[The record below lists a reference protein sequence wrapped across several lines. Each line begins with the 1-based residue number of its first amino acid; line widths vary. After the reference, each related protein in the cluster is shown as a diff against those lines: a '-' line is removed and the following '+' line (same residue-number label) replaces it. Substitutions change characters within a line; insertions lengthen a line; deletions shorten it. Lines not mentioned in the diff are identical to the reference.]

1 MIWKRLQPM
10 HRQVMRLV
18 TAQAFAQTASILVMT
33 VGSLAGSQ
41 IAPAPQLAT
50 VPISAMILGTV
61 VATVPASMWMARAG
75 RRVGFIT
82 GAALGALGGLIA
94 ASGIIVRSFFVL
106 LLGLFLIGTYQAF
119 TLFYRFAASEVSDDA
134 FRPRAISLVLTGGV
148 AAALLGPALAGLGA
162 LLLERAYVGSFLIL
176 AATCV
181 AAAGVLLGLR
191 IPVPEAQTS
200 QSEPRPLLVIM
211 RQPTF
216 AVALFGAATGG
227 GVMVLAMTAMPL
239 AMAQHHHG
247 LAATTVVMQLHVLGM
262 FLPSFFTGS
271 LIARFGVLRIMIS
284 GAVLL
289 SVHVALSL
297 SGTGFV
303 SFASALAL
311 LGVGWNFLYVGGTTL
326 LTGVYLPAERG
337 RAQAA
342 NDLLIFVV
350 GLASSLVAGVLLQA
364 AGWRLMNA
372 YLLPWLVAAIVSI
385 LWLGRVQRVAQRT
398 ASASSRLR
406 KDLPG

>member
-1 MIWKRLQPM
+1 MTWKRLQPM

-82 GAALGALGGLIA
+82 GAALGALGGIIA

-191 IPVPEAQTS
+191 VPVPEAQTS
-200 QSEPRPLLVIM
+200 QGEPRPLLVIM

-326 LTGVYLPAERG
+326 LTGVYLPAEKS

-350 GLASSLVAGVLLQA
+350 GLASSLIAGVLLQA
-364 AGWRLMNA
+364 AGWRLLNA
-372 YLLPWLVAAIVSI
+372 YLLPWLAAAIVSI
-385 LWLGRVQRVAQRT
+385 LWLGQVQRVAQRT
-398 ASASSRLR
+398 ASASNQLR
-406 KDLPG
+406 KDLPE

>member
-1 MIWKRLQPM
+1 MIWKRMQPM
-10 HRQVMRLV
+10 HRQVLLLV
-18 TAQAFAQTASILVMT
+18 TAQAFAQTASIIVMT
-33 VGSLAGSQ
+33 VGGLAGSQ
-41 IAPAPQLAT
+41 LAPAPQFAT
-50 VPISAMILGTV
+50 VPISVMILGTV
-61 VATVPASMWMARAG
+61 AATVPVSMWMARAG

-82 GAALGALGGLIA
+82 GAFLGVLGGLVA
-94 ASGIIVRSFFVL
+94 ASGIFFRSFFVL
-106 LLGLFLIGTYQAF
+106 LFGLFLIGTYQAS

-148 AAALLGPALAGLGA
+148 AAALLGPSLAGLGA
-162 LLLERAYVGSFLIL
+162 LLLDRAYVGSFLIL
-176 AATCV
+176 AAV
-181 AAAGVLLGLR
+181 SLAAAGVLLGLR
-191 IPVPEAQTS
+191 VPMPEAQIS
-200 QSEPRPLLVIM
+200 KSHPRPLFVIM

-239 AMAQHHHG
+239 AMAQHHHD
-247 LAATTVVMQLHVLGM
+247 LSATTVVMQMHVLGM

-271 LIARFGVLRIMIS
+271 LIARFGVLRVMIA

-289 SVHVALSL
+289 SAHVAMSL

-326 LTGVYLPAERG
+326 LTSAYLPAERG

-350 GLASSLVAGVLLQA
+350 GLASSLTAGVLLQI

-372 YLLPWLVAAIVSI
+372 YLLPWLAAAIIAV
-385 LWLGRVQRVAQRT
+385 LWLGHRRRT
-398 ASASSRLR
+398 AQAPLQEI
-406 KDLPG
+406 P

>member
-1 MIWKRLQPM
+1 
-10 HRQVMRLV
+10 MRLV
-18 TAQAFAQTASILVMT
+18 TAQAFAQTTSVLVMT

-75 RRVGFIT
+75 RRVGFIS
-82 GAALGALGGLIA
+82 GALLGTLGGLVA
-94 ASGIIVRSFFVL
+94 ASGIVIQSFVVF

-119 TLFYRFAASEVSDDA
+119 TLFYRFAASEVSDAA

-148 AAALLGPALAGLGA
+148 AAALFGPALAGLGA

-176 AATCV
+176 AAISL
-181 AAAGVLLGLR
+181 AAAVVLLGLR
-191 IPVPEAQTS
+191 VPIPEVQTS
-200 QSEPRPLLVIM
+200 QNQPRPLLVIM

-247 LAATTVVMQLHVLGM
+247 LSATTVVMQMHVLGM
-262 FLPSFFTGS
+262 FLPSFFTGT
-271 LIARFGVLRIMIS
+271 LIARFGVLRIMIT

-289 SVHVALSL
+289 SAHVALSL

-326 LTGVYLPAERG
+326 LTDAYLPAEKG

-350 GLASSLVAGVLLQA
+350 GLASSLVAGVLLQT

-372 YLLPWLVAAIVSI
+372 YLLPWLAAAIIAV
-385 LWLGRVQRVAQRT
+385 LWLGQVRRVALRAT
-398 ASASSRLR
+398 AASGPVR
-406 KDLPG
+406 KEMPE

>member
-1 MIWKRLQPM
+1 MILKRLLPM
-10 HRQVMRLV
+10 HRQVLLLV
-18 TAQAFAQTASILVMT
+18 IVQALAQTASILVLT

-75 RRVGFIT
+75 RRRGFIA
-82 GAALGALGGLIA
+82 GALLGTLGGLVA
-94 ASGIIVRSFFVL
+94 ASGILVRSFVVL

-148 AAALLGPALAGLGA
+148 AAALLGPALARLGA
-162 LLLERAYVGSFLIL
+162 LLLETAYAGSFLIL
-176 AATCV
+176 AAV
-181 AAAGVLLGLR
+181 SLAAAGVLLGLR
-191 IPVPEAQTS
+191 VPMPQAQTS
-200 QSEPRPLLVIM
+200 QSQPRPLLVIM
-211 RQPTF
+211 RQPTY

-247 LAATTVVMQLHVLGM
+247 LSATTVVMQLHVLGM

-271 LIARFGVLRIMIS
+271 LIARFGVRRIMIS

-289 SVHVALSL
+289 AAHVALSL

-303 SFASALAL
+303 SYASALAL

-326 LTGVYLPAERG
+326 LTDAYLPAERA

-350 GLASSLVAGVLLQA
+350 GLAASLIAGLLLQT
-364 AGWRLMNA
+364 AGWSLMNA
-372 YLLPWLVAAIVSI
+372 YLLPWLVAAVVAVM
-385 LWLGRVQRVAQRT
+385 WLGRR
-398 ASASSRLR
+398 SRA
-406 KDLPG
+406 

>member
-1 MIWKRLQPM
+1 MNIQGTKLMQPM
-10 HRQVMRLV
+10 HRQVLLLA
-18 TAQAFAQTASILVMT
+18 TAQAFSQTASIVVMT

-41 IAPAPQLAT
+41 IAPAPHLAT

-82 GAALGALGGLIA
+82 GALLGALGGLVA
-94 ASGIIVRSFFVL
+94 AYGIVARSFFVL

-119 TLFYRFAASEVSDDA
+119 TLFYRFAASEVSDDT

-148 AAALLGPALAGLGA
+148 AAALLGPALADLGA

-176 AATCV
+176 TAVCL

-191 IPVPEAQTS
+191 VPMPQAQIS
-200 QSEPRPLLVIM
+200 QSQRRPLLVIM

-216 AVALFGAATGG
+216 AVAMFGAATGG

-247 LAATTVVMQLHVLGM
+247 LSATTIVMQAHVLGM
-262 FLPSFFTGS
+262 FVPSFFTGS
-271 LIARFGVLRIMIS
+271 LIARFGVLRIMIC

-289 SVHVALSL
+289 SAHVALSL

-303 SFASALAL
+303 SFASALAI

-326 LTGVYLPAERG
+326 LTDAYLPAERG
-337 RAQAA
+337 RAQAV
-342 NDLLIFVV
+342 NDLVIFVV
-350 GLASSLVAGVLLQA
+350 GLASSLVAGVLLQI
-364 AGWRLMNA
+364 AGWKLMNA
-372 YLLPWLVAAIVSI
+372 YLLPWLAGAII
-385 LWLGRVQRVAQRT
+385 ALLWLGHTRRT
-398 ASASSRLR
+398 QGRAPVGLS
-406 KDLPG
+406 

>member
-1 MIWKRLQPM
+1 MN
-10 HRQVMRLV
+10 RQVLLLV

-33 VGSLAGSQ
+33 VGSLAGRE
-41 IAPAPQLAT
+41 IAPDPQLAT

-61 VATVPASMWMARAG
+61 IATVPASMWMARAG

-82 GAALGALGGLIA
+82 GALLGTLGGLVA
-94 ASGIIVRSFFVL
+94 ASGIVVRSFFVL

-148 AAALLGPALAGLGA
+148 AAALLGPALAGFGA
-162 LLLERAYVGSFLIL
+162 SLLERAYAGSFLIL
-176 AATCV
+176 AAV
-181 AAAGVLLGLR
+181 SLAAAGVLLGLR
-191 IPVPEAQTS
+191 VPMPQAQIGQS
-200 QSEPRPLLVIM
+200 QPRPLLVIM

-216 AVALFGAATGG
+216 AVAIFAAATGG

-247 LAATTVVMQLHVLGM
+247 LSATTVVMQVHVLGM

-271 LIARFGVLRIMIS
+271 LIARCGVLRVMFA

-289 SVHVALSL
+289 SAHVALSV

-303 SFASALAL
+303 SFAWALAL

-326 LTGVYLPAERG
+326 LTDAYLPAERG

-350 GLASSLVAGVLLQA
+350 GLASSLTAGVLLQI

-372 YLLPWLVAAIVSI
+372 YLLPWLVAAIVAVA
-385 LWLGRVQRVAQRT
+385 WLGHMRR
-398 ASASSRLR
+398 RLAER
-406 KDLPG
+406 EGFEPSKGF

>member
-1 MIWKRLQPM
+1 MIWKRMQPM
-10 HRQVMRLV
+10 HRQVLLLV
-18 TAQAFAQTASILVMT
+18 TAQAFAQTASIIVMT
-33 VGSLAGSQ
+33 VGGLAGSQ
-41 IAPAPQLAT
+41 LAPAPQFAT
-50 VPISAMILGTV
+50 VPISVMILGTV
-61 VATVPASMWMARAG
+61 AATVPVSMWMARAG

-82 GAALGALGGLIA
+82 GAFLGVLGGLVA
-94 ASGIIVRSFFVL
+94 ASGIFFRSFFVL
-106 LLGLFLIGTYQAF
+106 LFGLFLIGTYQAS

-148 AAALLGPALAGLGA
+148 AAALLGPSLAGLGA
-162 LLLERAYVGSFLIL
+162 LLLDRAYVGSFLIL
-176 AATCV
+176 AAV
-181 AAAGVLLGLR
+181 SLAAAGVLLGLR
-191 IPVPEAQTS
+191 VPMPEAQS
-200 QSEPRPLLVIM
+200 SKSHPRPLFVIM

-239 AMAQHHHG
+239 AMAQHHHD
-247 LAATTVVMQLHVLGM
+247 LSATTVVMQMHVLGM

-271 LIARFGVLRIMIS
+271 LIARFGVLRVMIA

-289 SVHVALSL
+289 SAHVAMSL

-326 LTGVYLPAERG
+326 LTSAYLPAERG

-350 GLASSLVAGVLLQA
+350 GLASSLTAGVLLQI

-372 YLLPWLVAAIVSI
+372 YLLPWLAAAIIAV
-385 LWLGRVQRVAQRT
+385 LWLGHRRRT
-398 ASASSRLR
+398 AQAPLQEI
-406 KDLPG
+406 P

>member
-1 MIWKRLQPM
+1 M
-10 HRQVMRLV
+10 HRQVLLLV
-18 TAQAFAQTASILVMT
+18 TAQAFAQTASIIVMT
-33 VGSLAGSQ
+33 VGGLAGSQ
-41 IAPAPQLAT
+41 LAPAPQFAT
-50 VPISAMILGTV
+50 VPISVMILGTV
-61 VATVPASMWMARAG
+61 AATVPVSMWMARAG

-82 GAALGALGGLIA
+82 GAFLGVLGGLVA
-94 ASGIIVRSFFVL
+94 ASGIFFRSFFVL
-106 LLGLFLIGTYQAF
+106 LFGLFLIGTYQAS

-148 AAALLGPALAGLGA
+148 AAALLGPSLAGLGA
-162 LLLERAYVGSFLIL
+162 LLLDRAYVGSFLIL
-176 AATCV
+176 AAV
-181 AAAGVLLGLR
+181 SLAAAGVLLGLR
-191 IPVPEAQTS
+191 VPMPEAQIS
-200 QSEPRPLLVIM
+200 KSHPRPLFVIM

-239 AMAQHHHG
+239 AMAQHHHD
-247 LAATTVVMQLHVLGM
+247 LSATTVVMQMHVLGM

-271 LIARFGVLRIMIS
+271 LIARFGVLRVMIA

-289 SVHVALSL
+289 SAHVAMSL

-326 LTGVYLPAERG
+326 LTSAYLPAERG

-350 GLASSLVAGVLLQA
+350 GLASSLTAGVLLQI

-372 YLLPWLVAAIVSI
+372 YLLPWLAAAIIAV
-385 LWLGRVQRVAQRT
+385 LWLGHRRRT
-398 ASASSRLR
+398 AQAPLQEI
-406 KDLPG
+406 P

>member
-1 MIWKRLQPM
+1 MIWKRMQPM
-10 HRQVMRLV
+10 HRQVLLLV
-18 TAQAFAQTASILVMT
+18 TAQAFAQTASIIVMT
-33 VGSLAGSQ
+33 VGGLAGSQ
-41 IAPAPQLAT
+41 LAPAPQFAT
-50 VPISAMILGTV
+50 VPISVMILGTV
-61 VATVPASMWMARAG
+61 AATVPVSMWMARAG

-82 GAALGALGGLIA
+82 GAFLGVLGGLVA
-94 ASGIIVRSFFVL
+94 ASGIFFRSFFVL
-106 LLGLFLIGTYQAF
+106 LFGLFLIGTYQAS

-148 AAALLGPALAGLGA
+148 AAALLGPSLAGLGA
-162 LLLERAYVGSFLIL
+162 LLLDRAYVGSFLIL
-176 AATCV
+176 AAV
-181 AAAGVLLGLR
+181 SLAAAGVLLGLR
-191 IPVPEAQTS
+191 VPMPEAQIS
-200 QSEPRPLLVIM
+200 KSHPRPLFVIM

-239 AMAQHHHG
+239 AMAQHHHD
-247 LAATTVVMQLHVLGM
+247 LSATTVVMQMHVLGM

-271 LIARFGVLRIMIS
+271 LIARFGVLRVMIA

-289 SVHVALSL
+289 SAHVAMSL

-326 LTGVYLPAERG
+326 LTAAYLPAERG

-350 GLASSLVAGVLLQA
+350 GLASSLTAGVLLQI

-372 YLLPWLVAAIVSI
+372 YLLPWLAAAIIAV
-385 LWLGRVQRVAQRT
+385 LWLGHRRRT
-398 ASASSRLR
+398 AQAPLQEI
-406 KDLPG
+406 P

>member
-94 ASGIIVRSFFVL
+94 ASGIFVRSFFVL

-191 IPVPEAQTS
+191 VPVPEAQTS
-200 QSEPRPLLVIM
+200 QGEPRPLLVIM

-326 LTGVYLPAERG
+326 LTGVYLPAEKS

-364 AGWRLMNA
+364 AGWRMLNA
-372 YLLPWLVAAIVSI
+372 YLLPWLGAAIVSI
-385 LWLGRVQRVAQRT
+385 LWLGRVQSGLAAVNM
-398 ASASSRLR
+398 
-406 KDLPG
+406 KKGPGFDGP

>member
-1 MIWKRLQPM
+1 
-10 HRQVMRLV
+10 
-18 TAQAFAQTASILVMT
+18 
-33 VGSLAGSQ
+33 
-41 IAPAPQLAT
+41 
-50 VPISAMILGTV
+50 
-61 VATVPASMWMARAG
+61 MWMARAG

-82 GAALGALGGLIA
+82 GALLGALGGLVA
-94 ASGIIVRSFFVL
+94 ASGIIARSFFVL

-148 AAALLGPALAGLGA
+148 AAALLGPALADLGA

-176 AATCV
+176 TAVCL
-181 AAAGVLLGLR
+181 AAAGLLLGLR
-191 IPVPEAQTS
+191 VPMPQAQIS
-200 QSEPRPLLVIM
+200 QSQTRPLLVIM

-216 AVALFGAATGG
+216 AIAMFGAATGG

-247 LAATTVVMQLHVLGM
+247 LSATTIVMQAHVLGM
-262 FLPSFFTGS
+262 FVPSFFTGS
-271 LIARFGVLRIMIS
+271 LIARFGVLRIMIC

-289 SVHVALSL
+289 SAHVALSL

-303 SFASALAL
+303 SFASALAI

-326 LTGVYLPAERG
+326 LTDAYLPAERG

-342 NDLLIFVV
+342 NDLVIFVV
-350 GLASSLVAGVLLQA
+350 GLASSLIAGVLLQI
-364 AGWRLMNA
+364 AGWKLMNA
-372 YLLPWLVAAIVSI
+372 YLLPWLAGAII
-385 LWLGRVQRVAQRT
+385 ALLWLGHTRRT
-398 ASASSRLR
+398 QGRAPVGLS
-406 KDLPG
+406 

>member
-1 MIWKRLQPM
+1 MQPM
-10 HRQVMRLV
+10 HRQVLLLV

-82 GAALGALGGLIA
+82 GALLGALGGLVA
-94 ASGIIVRSFFVL
+94 ASGIVVRSFLVL

-119 TLFYRFAASEVSDDA
+119 TLFYRFAASEVSNDA

-148 AAALLGPALAGLGA
+148 AAALLGPALADLGA
-162 LLLERAYVGSFLIL
+162 LLFERAYVGSFLIL
-176 AATCV
+176 AAV
-181 AAAGVLLGLR
+181 SLAAAGVLLGLR
-191 IPVPEAQTS
+191 VPMPEAQIS
-200 QSEPRPLLVIM
+200 QSQPRPLLDIL

-247 LAATTVVMQLHVLGM
+247 LSATTVVMQLHVLGM

-271 LIARFGVLRIMIS
+271 LIARFGVLRVMFS

-289 SVHVALSL
+289 STHVALSL

-311 LGVGWNFLYVGGTTL
+311 LGVGWNFLYIGGTTL
-326 LTGVYLPAERG
+326 LTDAYLPGERG

-350 GLASSLVAGVLLQA
+350 GLASSLTAGVLLQI

-372 YLLPWLVAAIVSI
+372 YLLPWLAGAIIAV
-385 LWLGRVQRVAQRT
+385 LWLGHMRRT
-398 ASASSRLR
+398 APSTIAGSSPIRNETT
-406 KDLPG
+406 GST

>member
-41 IAPAPQLAT
+41 IAPAPHLAT

-82 GAALGALGGLIA
+82 GAALGTLGGLIA

-191 IPVPEAQTS
+191 VPVPEAQSS
-200 QSEPRPLLVIM
+200 QGEPRPLLVIM

-326 LTGVYLPAERG
+326 LTGVYLPAEKG

-364 AGWRLMNA
+364 AGWRMLNA
-372 YLLPWLVAAIVSI
+372 YLLPWLAAAIVSI
-385 LWLGRVQRVAQRT
+385 LWLGRVQRGLAAVNM
-398 ASASSRLR
+398 
-406 KDLPG
+406 KKGPGFDGP

>member
-1 MIWKRLQPM
+1 MNILLAKRLQPM
-10 HRQVMRLV
+10 HRQVLLLV
-18 TAQAFAQTASILVMT
+18 MAQAFAQTASILVMT

-50 VPISAMILGTV
+50 VPISAMIFGTV

-82 GAALGALGGLIA
+82 GALLGALGGLVA
-94 ASGIIVRSFFVL
+94 ASGIVARSFFVL

-119 TLFYRFAASEVSDDA
+119 TLFYRFAASEVSDEK

-148 AAALLGPALAGLGA
+148 AAALLGPALADLGA
-162 LLLERAYVGSFLIL
+162 LLLDRAYVGSFLIL
-176 AATCV
+176 AAVCL

-191 IPVPEAQTS
+191 VPTPQAQVS
-200 QSEPRPLLVIM
+200 QSPSRPLLAIM
-211 RQPTF
+211 RQPTY
-216 AVALFGAATGG
+216 AVALFAAATGG

-247 LAATTVVMQLHVLGM
+247 LSATTVVMQAHVLGM
-262 FLPSFFTGS
+262 FVPSFFTGS
-271 LIARFGVLRIMIS
+271 LIARFGVLRIMIC
-284 GAVLL
+284 GALLL
-289 SVHVALSL
+289 SAHVALSL

-303 SFASALAL
+303 SFASALAI

-326 LTGVYLPAERG
+326 LTDAYLPAERG

-342 NDLLIFVV
+342 NDLVIFIV
-350 GLASSLVAGVLLQA
+350 GLAASLVAGVLLQI
-364 AGWRLMNA
+364 AGWKLMNT
-372 YLLPWLVAAIVSI
+372 YLLPWLAVAIVAI
-385 LWLGRVQRVAQRT
+385 LWLGHRRRT
-398 ASASSRLR
+398 APAIISM
-406 KDLPG
+406 

>member
-1 MIWKRLQPM
+1 MIPKRILPM
-10 HRQVMRLV
+10 HRQVLLLV
-18 TAQAFAQTASILVMT
+18 TAQALAQTASIVVMT
-33 VGSLAGSQ
+33 VGSLAGNQ

-61 VATVPASMWMARAG
+61 AATVPASMWMARAG
-75 RRVGFIT
+75 RRAGFIT
-82 GAALGALGGLIA
+82 GALLGTLGGLVA
-94 ASGIIVRSFFVL
+94 AWGIVVRSFVVL

-119 TLFYRFAASEVSDDA
+119 TLFYRFAAAEVSDDA

-148 AAALLGPALAGLGA
+148 AAALIGPALAGLGA
-162 LLLERAYVGSFLIL
+162 LLLERAYAGSFLIL
-176 AATCV
+176 AAICL

-191 IPVPEAQTS
+191 IPMPEAQISRS
-200 QSEPRPLLVIM
+200 QPRPLLVIM

-216 AVALFGAATGG
+216 AVALLGAATGG

-247 LAATTVVMQLHVLGM
+247 LSATTVVMQMHVLGM
-262 FLPSFFTGS
+262 FLPSFFTGA
-271 LIARFGVLRIMIS
+271 LIARFGVLRVMLS
-284 GAVLL
+284 GAALL
-289 SVHVALSL
+289 SAHVGLSL

-326 LTGVYLPAERG
+326 LTDAYLPSEKS

-350 GLASSLVAGVLLQA
+350 GLASSLTAGVLLQT
-364 AGWRLMNA
+364 AGWRLLNA
-372 YLLPWLVAAIVSI
+372 YLLPWLAAAIIAI
-385 LWLGRVQRVAQRT
+385 LWLGHVRRGAPRT
-398 ASASSRLR
+398 LVASSPLR
-406 KDLPG
+406 KETPE